1 VPQPPG
7 WGTSAVYDQWVQDLL
22 TVALICLASHRLTL
36 LVIDDRIT
44 SRPRV
49 WAQTKAEASYE
60 RRTGQ
65 RSGEEWLSWGGYLLN
80 CPWCMG
86 AWISAAVTV
95 GTMLVASVP
104 LPVLVWL
111 TASTVTGLLPRA
123 ER

>member
-1 VPQPPG
+1 M
-7 WGTSAVYDQWVQDLL
+7 QDLL

-44 SRPRV
+44 RRPRE
-49 WAQTKAEASYE
+49 WLQDRAETRYE
-60 RRTGQ
+60 ERTEI
-65 RSGEEWLSWGGYLLN
+65 SSSSEWLSWGGYLLN

-86 AWISAAVTV
+86 AWISGVVVAVTAQ
-95 GTMLVASVP
+95 VASVP

-111 TASTVTGLLPRA
+111 TASTVVGLLPRA